1 MDRRRRVGPAGGKSK
16 LGPVSRRSP
25 AISKPDTEQANPAST
40 NIDSL
45 DTTGILQTI
54 HAQDALVA
62 SAVAAALD
70 QIARCVDAAVRAIGR
85 GGRLIY
91 VGAGTSGRLGVVD
104 AAECPPT
111 FGVSAQ
117 TVVAVIAG
125 GKKALYQAVEAAE
138 DDAGQ
143 GRRDLEALRVGKD
156 DVVVGLSAS
165 GGTPYTLE
173 ALACARSHG
182 AATAAVTSN
191 ADSPMARKARIAI
204 VARTGPEVVAGST
217 RMKAALAQKMILQ
230 MISTATMIRL
240 GYVYRNHMV
249 GVRPTNR
256 KLDERA
262 SGIIAEI
269 TGADRHKAR
278 VALTEAGQDVRLAI
292 VMLMKSLDRA
302 AATKLLK
309 KNKGSLRRII

>member
-1 MDRRRRVGPAGGKSK
+1 MDRRRRVGPTGEKSK
-16 LGPVSRRSP
+16 SGPVSKQSFVTL
-25 AISKPDTEQANPAST
+25 KPGTEQANPVST

-45 DTTGILQTI
+45 DTIGILQTI
-54 HAQDALVA
+54 HSQDALVA
-62 SAVAAALD
+62 SAVGSALD
-70 QIARCVDAAVRAIGR
+70 QITRCVDAAVRAIGR

-91 VGAGTSGRLGVVD
+91 VGAGTSGRLGVMD

-111 FGVSAQ
+111 FGVSAK

-125 GKKALYQAVEAAE
+125 GKKALYRAVESAE
-138 DDAGQ
+138 DDAEQ
-143 GRRDLEALRVGKD
+143 GRFDLEELQVGKD

-173 ALACARSHG
+173 ALDCARVHG

-191 ADSPMARKARIAI
+191 ADSPLARKARIAI
-204 VARTGPEVVAGST
+204 VARTGPEVIAGST

-240 GYVYRNHMV
+240 GYVYRNYMV
-249 GVRPTNR
+249 GVRPTNQ

-262 SGIIAEI
+262 CGIISEI
-269 TGADRHKAR
+269 TGAGRLKAR
-278 VALTEAGQDVRLAI
+278 VALTEAGQDLKLAI
-292 VMLMKSLDRA
+292 VMLIKSLNRTA
-302 AATKLLK
+302 AAKLLE
-309 KNKGSLRRII
+309 KNKGNLRRII